1 MKRII
6 RITITVVLFALL
18 PAALLA
24 QEEVITLESLAEA
37 AVTLT
42 ERINGL
48 QERIEVIEALFTG
61 PGATELDDGS
71 CQIAGDGFIQ
81 NETALKYKD
90 WAGEWPPVNQMRV
103 FSIALQEDGNTR
115 IVFAFSFTEERVE
128 ELWNGCDFVS
138 SGDWY
143 RVDWEGNRI
152 DE

>member
-1 MKRII
+1 MKSVTRIVI
-6 RITITVVLFALL
+6 AVALFTLL

-24 QEEVITLESLAEA
+24 QEEVISLETLANATE
-37 AVTLT
+37 TLT

-61 PGATELDDGS
+61 PGAVELDDGS
-71 CQIAGDGFIQ
+71 CQIAGDGFVQ
-81 NETALKYKD
+81 NETAMKYKD
-90 WAGEWPPVNQMRV
+90 WAGEWPPVDQMRV

-115 IVFAFSFTEERVE
+115 IVFAFSFTDERVE

-152 DE
+152 EE